1 MEGSISPLS
10 GGEREGHCPACS
22 RPLWPGDPLTG
33 LSDRLEFRARLEHA
47 LAYAGATGPAGME
60 QPPEVAV
67 MLIDLDRFKAVNDSL
82 GHAAGDALL
91 RHVGRRL
98 RSTLRPGD
106 LAARM
111 GGDEFAVLLSSLPG
125 ENAAASVAGR
135 LVDLLGRPYMVEG
148 RIANVGASIGIAM
161 VLPGI
166 GADAVLRR
174 ADLALYKS
182 KEGGRRRYHFFEP
195 ALQEAA
201 EERQRLEFDLRAAL
215 ALGEFELFYQP
226 QFQLTESRLY
236 GFEALIRWRH
246 PVRGLVPPDSFIPMA
261 EELGLIT
268 SIGEWVV
275 QQACAEAVR
284 WGGGLSVAV
293 NVAPAQFAT
302 GTLVQVVKSA
312 LNDSGLPGHLLELEV
327 TESALLC
334 DASSTLDQLTAL
346 KALGV
351 LVSLDD
357 FGTGYSSLTQLR
369 RFPFDKV
376 KIDRSFTDDTA
387 VVRAVAALGA
397 SLGIRITAEGVE
409 TTEQMHRIHEDGCTE
424 AQGYLLSRPVPAA
437 EVPDLITRF
446 SDGRHTWQSNG
457 KL

>member
-1 MEGSISPLS
+1 MEGSIGPLAGS
-10 GGEREGHCPACS
+10 GQEEHCPACS

-33 LSDRLEFRARLEHA
+33 LADRTEFRTRLERALS
-47 LAYAGATGPAGME
+47 YAGASFSEEGGGSSEMA
-60 QPPEVAV
+60 A

-91 RHVGRRL
+91 RHVARRL
-98 RSTLRPGD
+98 RATLRPGD
-106 LAARM
+106 IAARM
-111 GGDEFAVLLSSLPG
+111 GGDEFAVLLHGLAG

-148 RIANVGASIGIAM
+148 RIANIGASVGIAM
-161 VLPGI
+161 VLPGL

-226 QFQLTESRLY
+226 QFHLAENRLY

-246 PVRGLVPPDSFIPMA
+246 PGRGLVPPDRFIPVA

-268 SIGEWVV
+268 SIGEWVLH
-275 QQACAEAVR
+275 QACAEAVR
-284 WGGGLSVAV
+284 WEGELSVAV
-293 NVAPAQFAT
+293 NVAPAQLAA
-302 GTLVQVVKSA
+302 GTLVAAVRKA
-312 LNDSGLPGHLLELEV
+312 LDTTGLAGPRLELEI
-327 TESALLC
+327 TESALLA
-334 DASSTLDQLTAL
+334 DDGSTIEQLTAL

-351 LVSLDD
+351 KVSLDD

-369 RFPFDKV
+369 RFAFDKV
-376 KIDRSFTDDTA
+376 KIDRSFADDTA
-387 VVRAVAALGA
+387 VVRTVAALGA

-409 TTEQMHRIHEDGCTE
+409 TAAQMRRVHQEGCTE
-424 AQGYLLSRPVPAA
+424 AQGYLLSRPVPAG
-437 EVPDLITRF
+437 EVPGLIDRF
-446 SDGRHTWQSNG
+446 RDGHSWKEGRP
-457 KL
+457 